1 MKNIPNY
8 LTVLRLLMIVAFLVL
23 FFAVHPLAALAV
35 YILAGIT
42 DVLDGYLARRNGW
55 ITPLGK
61 VLDPMADKLMQG
73 AVLVAFTVAGYLPWW
88 LIVPFFVK
96 EITQGVL
103 GLLMFRRRNVIT
115 VSRWYGKLAV
125 TLFFSAVIITVFLQ
139 WLWPEQA
146 AVGIGIFVLWSLT
159 LLVML
164 IAFVAYLVLYIR
176 LADSIKKQ
184 RKGSVPPDAS
194 E

>member
-8 LTVLRLLMIVAFLVL
+8 LTILRLFMIAAFVVL
-23 FFAVHPLAALAV
+23 FFLVHPLAALFV
-35 YILAGIT
+35 YVLAGIT

-73 AVLVAFTVAGYLPWW
+73 AVLVTFTIADYLPWW

-96 EITQGVL
+96 EITQGIL
-103 GLLMFRRRNVIT
+103 GLLMFRRRSVIT

-125 TLFFSAVIITVFLQ
+125 TLFFSTVILTVFLR
-139 WLWPEQA
+139 WLWPERA
-146 AVGIGIFVLWSLT
+146 AVEGVVFALWLLT

-164 IAFVAYLVLYIR
+164 GAFIAYLVVYIR
-176 LADSIKKQ
+176 MADAIKKQ
-184 RKGSVPPDAS
+184 RKGSVPPDAC